1 MSGSTCVASADRAGG
16 AAPAV
21 GQAALPPAAGQAAL
35 PVAKRGLLTLGVMA
49 ATIMQILDSTI
60 ANVALPHMQTAL
72 GATAD
77 TVTWVLTSYI
87 VASAI
92 AIPLTGWLS
101 DRVGSRNLFLYSVVG
116 FVIASMLCGLA
127 TSLTEMVVFRILQG
141 VAAAFMNPLSQTVM
155 LDINPPERQA
165 KAMSVWGMGVMVGPI
180 LGPVLGG
187 WLTESYNWRWVFYV
201 NLPIGIACFAILW
214 ALLPSRPVRRRPFD
228 LFGFSLLALAVA
240 SLQLMLD
247 RGQTEDWFQSW
258 EVMIEAMVAISAA
271 WMFAVHLFTAERPMF
286 DRALLRNRNLL
297 TALGFMLVI
306 GVLMM
311 ATMALLPPMLQ
322 SLYGYPVLDTG
333 LLLVPRGVGI
343 VASMWVAGQLIQRG
357 LDPRVLVGAGL
368 LIAGFSLWEMTGWT
382 LVMGREHFILTGLV
396 QGVGLGLVFIPLNL
410 IAFATLGPEL
420 RTDGSSLLN
429 LFRNL
434 GASIGISVV
443 TTLLAIN
450 TQTSHQ
456 ELGGHVTSTTT
467 GFIDPA
473 VAGAIGDAGQGAL
486 AMLNAEVT
494 RQATMIA
501 FLDDFKLMMI
511 LTLAALPLVL
521 LLRRPPRSGAVKIDA
536 DAMGH

>member
-1 MSGSTCVASADRAGG
+1 
-16 AAPAV
+16 
-21 GQAALPPAAGQAAL
+21 
-35 PVAKRGLLTLGVMA
+35 VAKRGLLTLGVMA

-101 DRVGSRNLFLYSVVG
+101 DRIGSRNLFLYSVVG

-127 TSLTEMVVFRILQG
+127 TSLTEMVAFRVLQG

-201 NLPIGIACFAILW
+201 NLPIGIGCFAILW
-214 ALLPSRPVRRRPFD
+214 GLLPSRPVRRRPFD
-228 LFGFSLLALAVA
+228 LFGFSLLAIAVA

-467 GFIDPA
+467 GLIDPA

-494 RQATMIA
+494 RQAMMIA

-521 LLRRPPRSGAVKIDA
+521 LLRRPPRSGAVKVDA
-536 DAMGH
+536 DAIGH

>member
-1 MSGSTCVASADRAGG
+1 
-16 AAPAV
+16 
-21 GQAALPPAAGQAAL
+21 
-35 PVAKRGLLTLGVMA
+35 
-49 ATIMQILDSTI
+49 MQILDSTI

-101 DRVGSRNLFLYSVVG
+101 DRLGSRRLFLGSVVV
-116 FVIASMLCGLA
+116 FVLASMLCGLA
-127 TSLTEMVVFRILQG
+127 TSLSQMVAFRILQG

-165 KAMSVWGMGVMVGPI
+165 KAMSIWGMGIMVGPI
-180 LGPVLGG
+180 MGPVLGG
-187 WLTESYNWRWVFYV
+187 WLTESYDWRWVFYV
-201 NLPIGIACFAILW
+201 NLPIGVACFAILW
-214 ALLPSRPVRRRPFD
+214 ALLPSRPIRRRAFD
-228 LFGFSLLALAVA
+228 LFGFSLLAIAVA

-247 RGQTEDWFQSW
+247 RGQSEDWFRSW
-258 EVMIEAMVAISAA
+258 EVLLEAMVALAAA
-271 WMFAVHLFTAERPMF
+271 WMFCVHLFTGKRPMF

-306 GVLMM
+306 GVVMM

-322 SLYGYPVLDTG
+322 SLFGYPVLDAG
-333 LLLVPRGVGI
+333 LLLVPRGIGVVI
-343 VASMWVAGQLIQRG
+343 SMGVAGQLIGRG
-357 LDPRVLVGAGL
+357 VDPRLLVGTGL

-382 LVMGREHFILTGLV
+382 LMMGREHFIVTGLI

-410 IAFATLGPEL
+410 IAFATLGPEH

-429 LFRNL
+429 LFRNI
-434 GASIGISVV
+434 GSSVGISVV
-443 TTLLAIN
+443 TSLLARN
-450 TQTSHQ
+450 TQASHQ
-456 ELGGHVTSTTT
+456 ELGGHITAYSM
-467 GFIDPA
+467 GSIDPSI
-473 VAGAIGDAGQGAL
+473 AGAVGDTGQAAL
-486 AMLNAEVT
+486 ALLNAEVT
-494 RQATMIA
+494 RQAAMIA

-511 LTLAALPLVL
+511 LTLAVVPLVL
-521 LLRRPPRSGAVKIDA
+521 LLRRPARAGAVKIDA

>member
-1 MSGSTCVASADRAGG
+1 MPTADRAGA
-16 AAPAV
+16 AAPA
-21 GQAALPPAAGQAAL
+21 AGRPAL

-101 DRVGSRNLFLYSVVG
+101 DRIGSRSLFLYSVVG

-127 TSLTEMVVFRILQG
+127 TSLTEMVAFRVLQG

-201 NLPIGIACFAILW
+201 NLPIGIGCFAILW

-228 LFGFSLLALAVA
+228 LFGFSLLAIAVA

-382 LVMGREHFILTGLV
+382 LVMGRDHFILTGLV

-467 GFIDPA
+467 GLIDPA

-494 RQATMIA
+494 RQAMMIA

-521 LLRRPPRSGAVKIDA
+521 LLRRPPKLSGMKVDA

>member
-1 MSGSTCVASADRAGG
+1 M
-16 AAPAV
+16 
-21 GQAALPPAAGQAAL
+21 